1 MDNEKISNIINDLYL
16 FYRVFVSSNFAEN
29 LPAPHIKKISREL
42 MKLYEGADPSYKRL
56 CVAMPPRHPIEN
68 NCMVYTSN
76 RGWIKHGDLKVG
88 DKVVTPKYTTA
99 EVIRVLPKV
108 QVSNCFEFSNGDK
121 IICGDEHL
129 WKFHDDK
136 NNITRLFTTK
146 EIMNRETFVG
156 NSYVANFKIPFH
168 GRYVSL
174 INKYKVPSVE
184 GNCITID
191 SKDGMYLVGRNW
203 TPTHNSKS
211 SLITLA
217 FPMWL
222 IFHNPNL
229 DILIITNSGAL
240 SEKFGIQLREYI
252 DEYGKYFNVYLSDV
266 KKSSSYLMF
275 CDKDKKLYNG
285 SIRLV
290 GKGGSITGT
299 NADVLII
306 DDPYKGL
313 EEEFTATALEKMNN
327 YYDTIIEQRIEP
339 HTIEVILH
347 TRWNSF
353 DLQGYLKEN
362 DSESYKFLE
371 LPAIL
376 DDGTPLW
383 KERYTIEELEKKRER
398 MGVRMFN
405 AIYQQTPM
413 DEDSDFFDL
422 TKLKTGKPNGIL
434 VGKCRAWDIAAST
447 DEKGDANDYTVGVLM
462 ELYDDNSVCIT
473 DIVRGQFG
481 NNVKNVIQETALS
494 DGLDTHIIIE
504 TGVAGAGKLL
514 YNEWKEQL
522 RGFIVEQAVPVTSKE
537 DRATPF
543 RNAMLDGLVY
553 IDVGDEVKKEFKLE
567 LGGFPFSIHDDQ
579 VDAVSHGFNTLCRM
593 DKGISPDL
601 LYLDLF

>member
-1 MDNEKISNIINDLYL
+1 MDKEKISEIINDLYL
-16 FYRVFVSSNFAEN
+16 FYRVFVSSHFAEN
-29 LPAPHIKKISREL
+29 LPAPHIKELSREL
-42 MKLYEGADPSYKRL
+42 MKLYEGSDESYKRL
-56 CVAMPPRHPIEN
+56 CVAIAPRH
-68 NCMVYTSN
+68 
-76 RGWIKHGDLKVG
+76 
-88 DKVVTPKYTTA
+88 
-99 EVIRVLPKV
+99 
-108 QVSNCFEFSNGDK
+108 
-121 IICGDEHL
+121 
-129 WKFHDDK
+129 
-136 NNITRLFTTK
+136 
-146 EIMNRETFVG
+146 
-156 NSYVANFKIPFH
+156 
-168 GRYVSL
+168 
-174 INKYKVPSVE
+174 
-184 GNCITID
+184 
-191 SKDGMYLVGRNW
+191 
-203 TPTHNSKS
+203 SKS

-217 FPMWL
+217 FPMWM

-229 DILIITNSGAL
+229 DILIITNSGSL

-275 CDKDKKLYNG
+275 CDAEKKLYNG

-313 EEEFTATALEKMNN
+313 EQEFTSTALEKMNN

-347 TRWNSF
+347 TRWNSH

-362 DSESYKFLE
+362 DAESYKFLE
-371 LPAIL
+371 FPAIL

-413 DEDSDFFDL
+413 DEDSDYFDL
-422 TKLKTGKPNGIL
+422 TKIKNGRPNGNVI
-434 VGKCRAWDIAAST
+434 GRCRAWDIAGST
-447 DEKGDANDYTVGVLM
+447 DEKGDANDYTVGVLL
-462 ELYDDNSVCIT
+462 ELYDTNEVCIE
-473 DIVRGQFG
+473 DIVRGQYG
-481 NNVKNVIQETALS
+481 NNVINVIKETAMG
-494 DGLDTHIIIE
+494 DGLDTHVVIE

-514 YNEWKEQL
+514 YAEYKEQL
-522 RGFIVEQAVPVTSKE
+522 RGVIVEQAIPVTSKE

-543 RNAMLDGLVY
+543 RNAMLDGY
-553 IDVGDEVKKEFKLE
+553 IYLNVGDEVKKTFKLE

-579 VDAVSHGFNTLCRM
+579 VDASAHGFNYLCRM
-593 DKGISPDL
+593 DKGITPDIQFI
-601 LYLDLF
+601 DLF